1 MVRVSSPNLLN
12 RPNILSLS
20 RHLAGRLRFHRR
32 TPNITMTL
40 PRHHHY
46 HRISLYFPILLRH
59 PSSHHGPWALAL
71 RGTHVSP
78 SLYLF
83 AKIPLLQT
91 SSWRRR
97 FPSLEAQVHR
107 HPQQYRMHNTPH
119 TPRGCFIYP
128 CEWLMNHHG
137 NGRLTLCLSTHTIRY
152 TCILFSKMHL
162 AIQLRLLSERISASS
177 PLPLRFYLV
186 LSVTGHASKYQ
197 ISFRFTCGSAQYS
210 KLLMVG
216 HLEGPIRFCIF
227 RILGGLVLHRS
238 DLPAWIRSDDKME
251 GWSSSRGSA
260 DTSRYWT
267 CPWLLMSTTSCLK
280 VNAHVGYFNPI
291 SIAVII
297 YQSRFL
303 FFQNNLMG
311 L

>member
-1 MVRVSSPNLLN
+1 MPQKIPWPIQPRIKCLPRNLKFSIPLTPMPFIHSRMVRVSSPNLLN

-177 PLPLRFYLV
+177 PLPLRSLF
-186 LSVTGHASKYQ
+186 SSERNRSCIQ
-197 ISFRFTCGSAQYS
+197 ISNIIS
-210 KLLMVG
+210 L
-216 HLEGPIRFCIF
+216 HLWQCT
-227 RILGGLVLHRS
+227 V
-238 DLPAWIRSDDKME
+238 
-251 GWSSSRGSA
+251 
-260 DTSRYWT
+260 
-267 CPWLLMSTTSCLK
+267 
-280 VNAHVGYFNPI
+280 
-291 SIAVII
+291 
-297 YQSRFL
+297 Q
-303 FFQNNLMG
+303 
-311 L
+311 